1 MQSGS
6 ASEALSPCRG
16 GGWKRR
22 ASSPSTSSWA
32 SAPAHHLAAAPTL
45 TLQPFLGAS
54 RPATPSSSPTHLWL
68 GSAELHNERLGR
80 SVNITNV
87 VLKHAKE
94 FLSNLHAGDSAAGLQ
109 RRWDDMIDALIK
121 WTRQWGSCFPT
132 FPVCRHATPRHA
144 TPRCAAPRHA
154 HAAPRRAAPRRAALR
169 CTAPRHT
176 HAHALLRLAHV
187 PR

>member
-1 MQSGS
+1 M
-6 ASEALSPCRG
+6 
-16 GGWKRR
+16 
-22 ASSPSTSSWA
+22 
-32 SAPAHHLAAAPTL
+32 
-45 TLQPFLGAS
+45 
-54 RPATPSSSPTHLWL
+54 
-68 GSAELHNERLGR
+68 
-80 SVNITNV
+80 NITNV

-132 FPVCRHATPRHA
+132 FPVCRHATLRCA

-154 HAAPRRAAPRRAALR
+154 HAALRHATPTLRRAAPRHAALR

>member
-1 MQSGS
+1 M
-6 ASEALSPCRG
+6 
-16 GGWKRR
+16 
-22 ASSPSTSSWA
+22 
-32 SAPAHHLAAAPTL
+32 
-45 TLQPFLGAS
+45 
-54 RPATPSSSPTHLWL
+54 
-68 GSAELHNERLGR
+68 
-80 SVNITNV
+80 NITNV

-144 TPRCAAPRHA
+144 ALRHA
-154 HAAPRRAAPRRAALR
+154 TPTLRRAAPRHAALR